1 MLKKLLT
8 LMLRSSK
15 MKYKMT
21 IINYADKRQLT
32 MMGVR
37 ALDLDELEELQ
48 EEVIFDDYILS
59 EKTKQKFIIEIEMVK
74 YEKQGWVK
82 GARFKGNGR
91 IGKVKNLKYV
101 DSHTR
106 CGSIQCRAYFEKYG
120 SHMAVEF
127 GELSILPINNCEL
140 LK

>member
-1 MLKKLLT
+1 MLKKLLN
-8 LMLRSSK
+8 LLRRTSE

-48 EEVIFDDYILS
+48 EEVIWDDYILS
-59 EKTKQKFIIEIEMVK
+59 EATKQKFIIEIEMVK
-74 YEKQGWVK
+74 YEKKGWVR
-82 GARFKGNGR
+82 GARFMGNGR
-91 IGKVKNLKYV
+91 VCKVKSLKYV

-106 CGSIQCRAYFEKYG
+106 CGSIMCRAHYEEYG

-127 GELSILPINNCEL
+127 GELSMLPIDKCEL
-140 LK
+140 L